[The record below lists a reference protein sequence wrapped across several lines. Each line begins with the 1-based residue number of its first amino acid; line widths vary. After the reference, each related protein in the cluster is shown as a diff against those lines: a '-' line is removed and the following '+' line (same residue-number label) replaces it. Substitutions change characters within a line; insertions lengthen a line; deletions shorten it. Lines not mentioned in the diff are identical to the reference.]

1 MPLEE
6 GRRPVT
12 LINDQMGLR
21 EMQERVLQR
30 RPTTAPYVSRLRASR
45 QIPLMTVLNIAFGIQ
60 AVARLLLRRQ
70 GEEDRDSEETTRR
83 VTAAGNTSTPPRL
96 WVQAPAQ

>member
-1 MPLEE
+1 
-6 GRRPVT
+6 
-12 LINDQMGLR
+12 
-21 EMQERVLQR
+21 
-30 RPTTAPYVSRLRASR
+30 
-45 QIPLMTVLNIAFGIQ
+45 MTVLNIAFGIQ
-60 AVARLLLRRQ
+60 AVARLLPRRQ